1 MTQYTHLNQTERNI
15 IANMSASGHRLKAI
29 AEAIGRNK
37 SSISR
42 DLQRNRS
49 KRGYRPKRAQTLS
62 ELRAL
67 NSRNA
72 KRISSDIFNVATQY
86 LNDEWSPEQIAAALP
101 ISHTTIYSRVRAD
114 KNQGGQLYKQLRCA
128 KKRRKAYG
136 KSYSTRGQIP
146 NRRDISERP
155 ASVETREELGHWEG
169 DTVIGAHH
177 KQAIVTL
184 VERMTGLTLIA
195 KVERKTAELVRK
207 ACIELLTPFKEH
219 VHTITFD
226 NGKEFADHALIDQA
240 IGCTTYFAK
249 PYCSWQRG
257 SNENTNGLI
266 RQYIPK
272 KASMAHIDADFLDT
286 IMQKLNNRPRKRHGF
301 ISPASL
307 FNSVALRA

>member
-42 DLQRNRS
+42 ELQRNRS
-49 KRGYRPKRAQTLS
+49 KRGYRPKRAQT
-62 ELRAL
+62 LRAL

-136 KSYSTRGQIP
+136 KSYSTRGKYP
-146 NRRDISERP
+146 TDATSANDLPALRP
-155 ASVETREELGHWEG
+155 VKSW
-169 DTVIGAHH
+169 DTGKVI
-177 KQAIVTL
+177 QSL
-184 VERMTGLTLIA
+184 
-195 KVERKTAELVRK
+195 
-207 ACIELLTPFKEH
+207 
-219 VHTITFD
+219 
-226 NGKEFADHALIDQA
+226 
-240 IGCTTYFAK
+240 
-249 PYCSWQRG
+249 
-257 SNENTNGLI
+257 
-266 RQYIPK
+266 
-272 KASMAHIDADFLDT
+272 AHITNKPSSHWWSA
-286 IMQKLNNRPRKRHGF
+286 
-301 ISPASL
+301 
-307 FNSVALRA
+307 